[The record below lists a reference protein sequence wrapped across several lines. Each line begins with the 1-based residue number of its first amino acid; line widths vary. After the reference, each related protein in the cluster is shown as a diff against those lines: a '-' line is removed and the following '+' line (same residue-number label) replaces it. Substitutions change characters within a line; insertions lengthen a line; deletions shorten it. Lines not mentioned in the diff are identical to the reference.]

1 MFLYFYCDISFF
13 FFLYFYYLVFFFASR
28 RRNTSCALVTGVQT
42 CALPISRMFPEL
54 FAQGVVAPVD
64 DYPAELLK
72 SLKEVAPPAC
82 KGDPVVVVLTPGSLN
97 SAYYEH
103 SFLADLMGV
112 ELVEPAEIGRAS
124 CRDSGGQSV

>member
-1 MFLYFYCDISFF
+1 MI
-13 FFLYFYYLVFFFASR
+13 R
-28 RRNTSCALVTGVQT
+28 RPPRSTRTDTLCPYTT
-42 CALPISRMFPEL
+42 L
-54 FAQGVVAPVD
+54 FRSGVVAPVD

-112 ELVEPAEIGRAS
+112 ELVEPADLFVDDDRVWMKTTQIGRAH
-124 CRDSGGQSV
+124 V

>member
-1 MFLYFYCDISFF
+1 MIPRPPSSTLTDTLFPYTTLF
-13 FFLYFYYLVFFFASR
+13 
-28 RRNTSCALVTGVQT
+28 RNREIMT
-42 CALPISRMFPEL
+42 RMFPEL

-103 SFLADLMGV
+103 SFLADQ
-112 ELVEPAEIGRAS
+112 IGRAS
-124 CRDSGGQSV
+124 CRARVGQYV